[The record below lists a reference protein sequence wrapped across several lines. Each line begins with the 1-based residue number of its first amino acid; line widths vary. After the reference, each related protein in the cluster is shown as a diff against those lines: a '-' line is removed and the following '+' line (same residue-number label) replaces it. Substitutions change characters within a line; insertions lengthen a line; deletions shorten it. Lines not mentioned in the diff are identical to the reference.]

1 MGIPNTKEK
10 VGGGK
15 AHPGE
20 ISKFKNYHADDSLNT
35 FNITEFNYV
44 NTEKGKKQ

>member
-20 ISKFKNYHADDSLNT
+20 ISKFKKENLKIIMQMIH
-35 FNITEFNYV
+35 
-44 NTEKGKKQ
+44 

>member
-20 ISKFKNYHADDSLNT
+20 ISKFQKENKKKN
-35 FNITEFNYV
+35 
-44 NTEKGKKQ
+44 KKLSCRWFIKHI